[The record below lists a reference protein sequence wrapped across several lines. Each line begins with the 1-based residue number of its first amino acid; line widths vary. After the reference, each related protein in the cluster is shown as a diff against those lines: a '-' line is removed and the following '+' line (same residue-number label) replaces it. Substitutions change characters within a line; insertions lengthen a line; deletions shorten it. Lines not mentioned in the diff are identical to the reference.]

1 MKKINVFKFKTF
13 KVDGSRTILVD
24 FIDHSVQVLVGQF
37 VVEGGQNVTQDGGG
51 DVTVACR
58 MQNWVIC
65 ISIWSI
71 EPGFSRRLNHQ
82 ANANGSNYSFKDAW
96 LGSEIPLKFSRL
108 IN

>member
-1 MKKINVFKFKTF
+1 MNSVKFSIKIKSINLKKKYVFKFKTF

-65 ISIWSI
+65 ISI
-71 EPGFSRRLNHQ
+71 
-82 ANANGSNYSFKDAW
+82 
-96 LGSEIPLKFSRL
+96 
-108 IN
+108 